1 MRLRPIGKR
10 VLNQCGRSNTT
21 SCWPCG
27 AVRCRQQQTRTTQR
41 VQTSPALLAKKVA
54 QGIGETGN
62 HIQYSNIA
70 RAPRINLVRN
80 KRGPA
85 AFRPYEL
92 PNKDR
97 APAADRGLWSLP
109 QIGERRT
116 MTSPAFRTGPFEEIG
131 RTGPFEEIGR
141 TGPFEEIGP

>member
-1 MRLRPIGKR
+1 MWAIKYNVLLALR
-10 VLNQCGRSNTT
+10 S
-21 SCWPCG
+21 G
-27 AVRCRQQQTRTTQR
+27 AVQTTTNANNPA
-41 VQTSPALLAKKVA
+41 SPDFARPAGKKSRA
-54 QGIGETGN
+54 GIGETGN

-131 RTGPFEEIGR
+131 P
-141 TGPFEEIGP
+141 